1 LSCCGANALAWR
13 TAGERPDDM
22 SILGFPLFPEQAST
36 LAGRVDALF
45 FFLIAVSVFFAAL
58 ICILIVVFA
67 IKYRRRRE
75 DDRPP
80 AIHGNLRLEIVWTT
94 MPLALTMIMFIWG
107 AKLYFVTF
115 YPPDDALEISVVA
128 KQWMWKV
135 QHPEG
140 QSEIDELHV
149 PAGRPIK
156 LVMTS
161 QDVIH
166 DFFVPAFRVK
176 KDVLPGRYTT
186 VWFEATKPG
195 SYHLFCAQY
204 CGTQHSGMVG
214 RIIVMEPTEFQAW
227 LGGGAATV
235 STAGAGEK
243 LFQRL
248 GCVSCHLANDS
259 GRGPSLVGLVGKK
272 VQLQGG
278 GSALADETYIRESI
292 LNPQAKLVAGYPP
305 IMPTFKGLISED
317 GLMQILAYLKSLKRE
332 EGAQR
337 SS

>member
-1 LSCCGANALAWR
+1 MFSS
-13 TAGERPDDM
+13 D
-22 SILGFPLFPEQAST
+22 FPLFPQQAST
-36 LAGRVDALF
+36 LAGRVDELF
-45 FFLIAVSVFFAAL
+45 YFLVGVSVFFAAL

-67 IKYRRRRE
+67 IKYRRRDE
-75 DDRPP
+75 NERPP
-80 AIHGNLRLEIVWTT
+80 AILGNLRLEILWTT
-94 MPLALTMIMFIWG
+94 IPLALTMIMFVWG
-107 AKLYFVTF
+107 AKVYFVTF
-115 YPPDDALEISVVA
+115 YPPDDALEITVVA

-140 QSEIDELHV
+140 QSEIDELHI

-156 LVMTS
+156 LLMTS

-195 SYHLFCAQY
+195 AYRLFCAQY

-214 RIIVMEPTEFQAW
+214 RIIVMEPAEFQNW

-248 GCVSCHLANDS
+248 GCVACHLPNDS
-259 GRGPSLVGLVGKK
+259 GRGPSLVGLFDKR

-278 GSALADETYIRESI
+278 GSVVADETYIRESI
-292 LNPQAKLVAGYPP
+292 LSPQAKVVAGFQP
-305 IMPTFKGLISED
+305 IMPTFRGLISED
-317 GLMQILAYLKSLKRE
+317 GVTQIIAYLKSLKRE
-332 EGAQR
+332 ERAQGKK
-337 SS
+337 